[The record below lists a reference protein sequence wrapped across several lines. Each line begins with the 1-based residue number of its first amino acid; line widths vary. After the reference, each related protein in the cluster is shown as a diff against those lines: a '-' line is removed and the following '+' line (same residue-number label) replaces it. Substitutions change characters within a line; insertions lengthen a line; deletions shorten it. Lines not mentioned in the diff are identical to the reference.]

1 MIKYVPSRC
10 ASTAPRCNLTDQES
24 ELQPYFAM
32 PNLSLH
38 RVLMDIV
45 MYLCLVLSRNVDK
58 CSSYFFIVC
67 L

>member
-10 ASTAPRCNLTDQES
+10 ASTAPRCNLTDKES

-45 MYLCLVLSRNVDK
+45 MSLHGAFKECG
-58 CSSYFFIVC
+58 
-67 L
+67 